1 MRKKEILFYGD
12 KIYKE
17 DAVVKELH
25 VPNNI
30 NCYC

>member
-25 VPNNI
+25 VPNSI